1 MTSSISIFAPV
12 AIAEDC
18 FILFVFRLN
27 RIAVLAAVGTNFF
40 TLSEYDLSFGWLL
53 NDLLCEFT
61 SAADFTI
68 RLATRASSAGT
79 NIGIPV
85 QADILVQMLLTSNSS
100 ASSII
105 IIACVAFQ
113 LTQGSIAH
121 DLTIRIRPFN
131 VVFTH
136 TRLKIIIKKN
146 NCRELFSQVSY

>member
-1 MTSSISIFAPV
+1 MTSSITIFAPV
-12 AIAEDC
+12 C
-18 FILFVFRLN
+18 FILLVFGLN
-27 RIAVLAAVGTNFF
+27 SVTVLAAVGANFF
-40 TLSEYDLSFGWLL
+40 TLSEYDLSFGRTKI
-53 NDLLCEFT
+53 DLLCEFT
-61 SAADFTI
+61 STADFTV
-68 RLATRASSAGT
+68 RLTTRTSFTGT

-136 TRLKIIIKKN
+136 TRLKIIIEKINYK
-146 NCRELFSQVSY
+146 ELFSQVSY